1 MQAIQTRQ
9 IFWFHSAC
17 RNVLYISLF
26 VFTLLAMSENLK
38 ADKISTNDPDLLQ
51 WKKNLW
57 PEAKALGI
65 QYKTFKSLI
74 SAVQPDYKLPRV
86 RTHKDWARISRIE
99 KQRQSKPLKKG
110 TQTGEFPASCYR
122 PRQKEFLFPTSY
134 FPPKHLNSLI
144 RRGKVLKRKYSAI
157 FRKIESD
164 FGVDVKA
171 VLGIW
176 GRETAFGIAKNRYD
190 GIRTLLSLAYAGPAE
205 SRKDHRSNLLI
216 AMKFIDDGHIS
227 ARNYKT
233 SFAGATGYPQFTPDV
248 FEKYATDADGDGR
261 KNIWTSVPDAVASTA
276 RYLKGIGWQTNQPW
290 GYEVQLPAG
299 FNCSLEG
306 PKSRMKISEWKK
318 LGVRRVNKEGGKTP
332 GFPDPDLQAQF
343 MAPAGMKGPKFLVFE
358 NFEVFRRYNKAD
370 LYALFVGHLGDQ
382 IYCNGSNQTCNFKA
396 RWPVKDHFNFSRKR
410 ICEMQ
415 IHLQRLKA
423 SDEIPDGLFGGK
435 TRRGIGNFEK
445 SIGQKTSCFPSRSLL
460 KILQTKSD

>member
-1 MQAIQTRQ
+1 MQAANTQQ
-9 IFWFHSAC
+9 AFWLHSIC
-17 RNVLYISLF
+17 RKILCISVF
-26 VFTLLAMSENLK
+26 GFTLLFQAENLK
-38 ADKISTNDPDLLQ
+38 AENTGNHDPDLQQ

-65 QYKTFKSLI
+65 RYSTFKSLI
-74 SAVQPDYKLPRV
+74 KDTQPDYKLPRV
-86 RTHKDWARISRIE
+86 RTHKDWAKIAKAE
-99 KQRQSKPLKKG
+99 KLRKSKPLKKG
-110 TQTGEFPASCYR
+110 AQTGKFPASCYR

-144 RRGKVLKRKYSAI
+144 RRGKLLKQKYNSI
-157 FRKIESD
+157 FKKIETD

-205 SRKDHRSNLLI
+205 SRKGHIANLLI

-227 ARNYKT
+227 AKNYKT

-261 KNIWTSVPDAVASTA
+261 KDIWNSVPDAVASTA

-290 GYEVQLPAG
+290 GYEVQLPDG
-299 FNCSLEG
+299 FDCSLEG

-332 GFPDPDLQAQF
+332 AFPDPDLLAQF
-343 MAPAGMKGPKFLVFE
+343 MAPAGMTGPKFLVFE

-382 IYCNGSNQTCNFKA
+382 IYCNGPKKKCNFKV
-396 RWPVKDHFNFSRKR
+396 RWPAKDHFNFSRKR

-415 IHLQRLKA
+415 IHLQRLNA

-445 SIGQKTSCFPSRSLL
+445 SIGRKTSCYPSKSLL
-460 KILQTKSD
+460 KILQTKAN